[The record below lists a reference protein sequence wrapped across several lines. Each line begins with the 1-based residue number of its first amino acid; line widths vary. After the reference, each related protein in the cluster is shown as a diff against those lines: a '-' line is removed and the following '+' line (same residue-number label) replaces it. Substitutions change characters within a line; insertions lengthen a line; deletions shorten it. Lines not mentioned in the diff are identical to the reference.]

1 MIRTLFAF
9 LALSVL
15 PAMVSAETLATVGD
29 KAISR
34 AEVEKEVQSQLDE
47 LDQRRYDIVRSGIEQ
62 VVATTLI
69 EKEATARGVTIEEL
83 QKVEILD
90 KASPPTDA
98 EVQQLYDANQAQM
111 GGQSLEQMKD
121 KLVQYLM
128 QQGAQKRALAFV
140 AELKKKYPTKVLLR
154 PKTVEVGLG
163 SRPPLGNADA
173 PITIVEFSDY
183 ECPFCKRAEP
193 TVAEVRKLYGDKVRI
208 AYRDYPLPFHQ
219 NARPASEAAHCAAE
233 QGKFWEYHEKLM
245 EAPDLTVETFKAIAK
260 TTKLDEKKFE
270 ECIAAD
276 RFEAEIDK
284 DMADGQAV
292 GVKGTPAFFINGR
305 MIDGAQPLEKFQEII
320 DEELE
325 FLGAKS

>member
-1 MIRTLFAF
+1 MYRTLSFILMFALLP
-9 LALSVL
+9 LA
-15 PAMVSAETLATVGD
+15 AGAETLATVGD
-29 KAISR
+29 KTISR
-34 AEVEKEVQSQLDE
+34 ADVEKEVQPQLNELDE
-47 LDQRRYDIVRSGIEQ
+47 QRYEIIRSGIDQ
-62 VVATTLI
+62 LVATTLI
-69 EKEATARGVTIEEL
+69 EQEATARGVTIEEL
-83 QKVEILD
+83 QKVEIID
-90 KASPPTDA
+90 KAGAPTDA

-111 GGQSLEQMKD
+111 GGQSLEQMKER
-121 KLVQYLM
+121 LVQYLT
-128 QQGAQKRALAFV
+128 QQSAQTRALEFV
-140 AELKKKYPTKVLLR
+140 SELKKKYPTKVMLR

-163 SRPPLGNADA
+163 SRPALGKADA
-173 PITIVEFSDY
+173 AITIVEFSDY

-245 EAPDLTVETFKAIAK
+245 ATDDLTADSFKALAK
-260 TTKLDEKKFE
+260 TTGLDEKKFA

-276 RFEAEIDK
+276 RFAAEIDK
-284 DMADGQAV
+284 DMADGEAA

-325 FLGAKS
+325 FAGGKS